1 VMVYSILQARR
12 CLHDGLL
19 NTTGKEI
26 FHTQLRVQVLVIV
39 EDPTVTEMQNGNNS
53 TVPIF

>member
-1 VMVYSILQARR
+1 MMVYSILQARR

-19 NTTGKEI
+19 NTTVKEI

>member
-1 VMVYSILQARR
+1 MMAYSILQARR
-12 CLHDGLL
+12 CLYDGLL

>member
-1 VMVYSILQARR
+1 MMAYSIIQARR
-12 CLHDGLL
+12 CLYDGLL
-19 NTTGKEI
+19 NTIGKEI

>member
-1 VMVYSILQARR
+1 MAYSILHARR
-12 CLHDGLL
+12 CLYDGLL

-26 FHTQLRVQVLVIV
+26 FYTQLKVQVVVIV